1 MKDVRSKKAAHRPL
15 EGAEQGRELSRPTG
29 LLRPSDAAI
38 LAPVIHPAVARIIIA
53 DHSLRRGTACCARC
67 NAAERRYPL
76 ADTRSTPA
84 TAGPRPYTARLMQQ
98 FVSKTSHCPYI
109 STRFCTKSRSHTKHT
124 TKPCLPGSRFV
135 HHPLR
140 SSLASALS
148 NRELYLLELTLT
160 HRKKTIAPRSNRE
173 LSTNRSRANSHPMI
187 PIPTFLTETAS
198 QTESPVTHSKQTT
211 APFLTGARI
220 GCQCRANSDAFLN
233 PRIDSSSRLAQHGA
247 HSK

>member
-38 LAPVIHPAVARIIIA
+38 LAPVIHPAVARIILA
-53 DHSLRRGTACCARC
+53 DHSLRRGTACCALC

-84 TAGPRPYTARLMQQ
+84 TAGPRPYTARLTQQ

-109 STRFCTKSRSHTKHT
+109 STRFCTKSGSHTKHA
-124 TKPCLPGSRFV
+124 TKPSLPGSRFV
-135 HHPLR
+135 HHLR

-148 NRELYLLELTLT
+148 NRELNLLEPTLT
-160 HRKKTIAPRSNRE
+160 HRKQTIAPRSNRE
-173 LSTNRSRANSHPMI
+173 LSTNPCRANSYFPTEFFANSSVCL
-187 PIPTFLTETAS
+187 TFLTGSAS
-198 QTESPVTHSKQTT
+198 QTEFAVTNSKQTT
-211 APFLTGARI
+211 GAFLTGSRFARY
-220 GCQCRANSDAFLN
+220 GAG
-233 PRIDSSSRLAQHGA
+233 IDTLSRVAQHGA
-247 HSK
+247 RAK

>member
-1 MKDVRSKKAAHRPL
+1 MSDVRSPKLADRPL
-15 EGAEQGRELSRPTG
+15 EAADQGREQSRPTG
-29 LLRPSDAAI
+29 SLRPADATF
-38 LAPVIHPAVARIIIA
+38 APVLCPSAARITPA